1 MDIKFQ
7 NRLQNLEKYKEMVVA
22 KIIICDLVHKKD
34 YPIIDKLEAPL
45 ARKIVNILNKGILN
59 NSYKVRIRFIRS
71 ELKQ

>member
-45 ARKIVNILNKGILN
+45 ARKIVNILNKNLPSDKI
-59 NSYKVRIRFIRS
+59 KVRIRFVKPEII
-71 ELKQ
+71 